1 MNVGKIIEILKK
13 KTFIGLN
20 IAELCIIIACVLVGL
35 YFDKYTISFALG
47 SVIVIICKAIA
58 RRDYLYIIAIILSIV
73 ATALFLLENQVF
85 AKDLGSY
92 GKTYPIIEAD
102 IEQEIARKLS
112 IYQENGELEKFQK
125 NYQKEVTKQIKNPN
139 RVSGIT
145 DAVENRS
152 RTFDPTIYLEE
163 DIAMPKGGIEE
174 AKKNPELIEYEV
186 LHKAGTAINPLNYM
200 LFNEP
205 LIFVDGNNEEQ
216 LKYARDYQDKNQLAK
231 IILIDG
237 SPGFKKINGKEYQ
250 YFFDQWEA
258 YSQRF
263 KIVRVPSV
271 VYQKEGDSVLTI
283 NEINLNKENE
293 RKKRIGSRGKQ
304 NGK

>member
-1 MNVGKIIEILKK
+1 VIKK
-13 KTFIGLN
+13 QKNEWDFDKKLN
-20 IAELCIIIACVLVGL
+20 IVYLGYFIIVFLFKVTSFICVL
-35 YFDKYTISFALG
+35 
-47 SVIVIICKAIA
+47 SVEAA
-58 RRDYLYIIAIILSIV
+58 
-73 ATALFLLENQVF
+73 
-85 AKDLGSY
+85 DLGVY
-92 GKTYPIIEAD
+92 GKSYPIKETD

-125 NYQKEVTKQIKNPN
+125 NYQKEVTKQIKSPN

-145 DAVENRS
+145 DAVENRT
-152 RTFDPTIYLEE
+152 RTFNPTIYLEE
-163 DIAMPKGGIEE
+163 DIAIPKGGIEE

-216 LKYARDYQDKNQLAK
+216 LEYAREYQDKNQLAK

-237 SPGFKKINGKEYQ
+237 SPGFKEINGKEYQ
-250 YFFDQWEA
+250 YFFDQWGA

-271 VYQKEGDSVLTI
+271 VYQKEGDTVLTI
-283 NEINLNKENE
+283 NEINLNNE
-293 RKKRIGSRGKQ
+293 RKEIIGSRGEQ